1 MIPKSLL
8 NYRGSRVRA
17 ALIAASAVAVL
28 AGCSTYDSVT
38 QRVAQSITPYRI
50 TVVQGNFVSA
60 EAAAKMQVG
69 MSRAQVKAAL
79 GTPLLVDM
87 FHTDRWDYLFYFKRG
102 STSIVQQRDFIVNF
116 TNDRVASWSG
126 GDDLPSELELLADID
141 GDKLGKKK
149 AAAERATEKAADAAR
164 AASATVATAPAPQPA
179 AANPVASPT
188 DEAAA
193 AARLPATNANAQAA
207 QAANRATA
215 QVATPSGG
223 TPSVRAYT
231 PSTGLVPPGTG
242 RPSQPQLEFHR
253 PPPPNVPDQ
262 SNPTGPAGS
271 QSSTSG
277 TQPAGAALQNQP
289 LTATGQAA
297 SGTGG

>member
-38 QRVAQSITPYRI
+38 QRFAQSITPYRI

-60 EAAAKMQVG
+60 EAAAKMRVG
-69 MSRAQVKAAL
+69 MSRAEVKSVL
-79 GTPLLVDM
+79 GTPLLADM
-87 FHTDRWDYLFYFKRG
+87 FHADRWDYLFYFKRG

-116 TNDRVASWSG
+116 ANDRVASWSG

-141 GDKLGKKK
+141 GDRLGKKK
-149 AAAERATEKAADAAR
+149 AAAERAAEKAADAAR
-164 AASATVATAPAPQPA
+164 AASAAVATAPASQPSVA
-179 AANPVASPT
+179 DPVASPT
-188 DEAAA
+188 GEAAA
-193 AARLPATNANAQAA
+193 AGRLPATDPNAQAA

-223 TPSVRAYT
+223 RPSVRANT
-231 PSTGLVPPGTG
+231 PSTGLLPPGTG

-253 PPPPNVPDQ
+253 PAPPSVPDQ
-262 SNPTGPAGS
+262 SNPIGPTGP
-271 QSSTSG
+271 QSSTNG
-277 TQPAGAALQNQP
+277 TQPDGAALPNQP